1 MFASCKSLKSLPDI
15 SHWDTKNVTKMN
27 WMFFDCSSLKSLPD
41 ISIWDI
47 GKANEKYNMFI
58 GCENIIPKY
67 IKRLYE

>member
-1 MFASCKSLKSLPDI
+1 
-15 SHWDTKNVTKMN
+15 MN
-27 WMFFDCSSLKSLPD
+27 WMFFDCSLLKSLPD